1 MNTLK
6 DRYSAFLDLR
16 DRLEANTIWAEQIK
30 AIVSTLVLSISYKLG
45 LLLAATSY
53 STQQNAHTR
62 KRACGFLHM
71 NVNISPKRLG
81 VFVPRVMTCTL
92 LLQEFPPKS
101 MFGSFESTIIK
112 TRIEGITKWFAEVL
126 SIPGTN
132 YLQSYITMPTCRP
145 APYFIP

>member
-30 AIVSTLVLSISYKLG
+30 AIVSTHELSISYKLG

-62 KRACGFLHM
+62 KHACGFPSHV
-71 NVNISPKRLG
+71 NINISPKRLG
-81 VFVPRVMTCTL
+81 VFVCH
-92 LLQEFPPKS
+92 
-101 MFGSFESTIIK
+101 
-112 TRIEGITKWFAEVL
+112 A
-126 SIPGTN
+126 
-132 YLQSYITMPTCRP
+132 
-145 APYFIP
+145 